1 MNGNNVIQSE
11 AHSSSQLTELL
22 TCLVGD
28 QWIGLKVQNVR
39 EVVTKQIRTE
49 MPLSPDCVM
58 GLINLRGKVITEI
71 EVRTVVGLPHRA
83 EEAPLHVA
91 IVETSNGEDFGL
103 IVDDVGAVIELDYD
117 NFEATPRSLSPIWLQ
132 VSEGVMKQEDRVIVV
147 VNVDRFISLTIPD
160 GGDANRDSGGN

>member
-1 MNGNNVIQSE
+1 MSNMVIQSSGNN
-11 AHSSSQLTELL
+11 AHQLTELL

-83 EEAPLHVA
+83 DDAPLHVA

-103 IVDDVGAVIELDYD
+103 IVDDVGAVVELDYD
-117 NFEATPRSLSPIWLQ
+117 NFEATPRSLSPAWLQ

-147 VNVDRFISLTIPD
+147 VNVDRFISMTIP
-160 GGDANRDSGGN
+160 GGDQDHDES

>member
-1 MNGNNVIQSE
+1 MGNVIQSE
-11 AHSSSQLTELL
+11 TSEAHEPTELL

-39 EVVTKQIRTE
+39 EVVTKQLRTE

-71 EVRTVVGLPHRA
+71 EVRTVVGLPHRD
-83 EEAPLHVA
+83 EDKPLHVA
-91 IVETSNGEDFGL
+91 IVETDNGEDFGL
-103 IVDDVGAVIELDYD
+103 IVDNVGAVVELDLD
-117 NFEATPRSLSPIWLQ
+117 NFESTPRSLSPAWLQ

-147 VNVDRFISLTIPD
+147 VNVDRFISMTIPN
-160 GGDANRDSGGN
+160 ASPEHE